1 MTQQGYAQSN
11 LTKIDL
17 EDRKDNLYIIERFLK
32 HGETKTRVTNNLVI
46 DCKIMYTEYREDE
59 EVQENWNDNR
69 DVLDTAVVRMI
80 TYNKKNDYT
89 QDYYIHISLAEN
101 EGDTYDVCIRQN
113 NQNLVHDVYDSAGGS
128 VMNDCSATLAYKDE
142 FGDDWEEIQELVED
156 ILFSYSVDHDKKIV
170 TMGLINPF

>member
-11 LTKIDL
+11 LTKVDI
-17 EDRKDNLYIIERFLK
+17 EEKKNTIYTVERFLK
-32 HGETKTRVTNNLVI
+32 HGETKTRVTDNLVI
-46 DCKIMYTEYREDE
+46 DCKIMYTEYKEDK

-113 NQNLVHDVYDSAGGS
+113 NQNLVHDVYDSDGGS
-128 VMNDCSATLAYKDE
+128 VMNDCLAIQQYKAE
-142 FGDDWEEIQELVED
+142 FEDDWEDVQELIED
-156 ILFSYSVDHDKKIV
+156 ILFSYNVDYDNKVI